1 MEFPTTRWS
10 VVLAL
15 KSTDP
20 LRCREALG
28 FLCEAYWY
36 PLYVF
41 ARRRGQPH
49 EEAADLTQAFFL
61 QLLEKDTLQRADA
74 ARGRLRSF
82 LLGSF
87 KNFLANVH
95 DHRGAQKRGGRWL
108 RVEID
113 AAVLGERYD
122 RAQPDPNNPE
132 RAYQRQWALTV
143 VTRAMDRLKTDERAR
158 GRGADFDQLSV
169 LLTDDAPQHGYR
181 HAADALGK
189 SEGAVRVEVHRLRK
203 RFATKLRQEV
213 AATVASS
220 DDVEEELRALLDAL
234 A

>member
-20 LRCREALG
+20 LQCREALSV
-28 FLCEAYWY
+28 LCEAYWY

-41 ARRRGQPH
+41 ARRRGHPH

-74 ARGRLRSF
+74 TRGRLRSF

-87 KNFLANVH
+87 KNFAANVH
-95 DHRGAQKRGGRWL
+95 DHREAQKRGGRWL

-113 AAVLGERYD
+113 AAVLGDRYD
-122 RAQPDPNNPE
+122 RAQPDHHNPE

-143 VTRAMDRLKTDERAR
+143 VTRAMEMLQTDEVAR
-158 GRGADFDQLSV
+158 GRGRGFDQLSA
-169 LLTDDAPQHGYR
+169 LLTGDASHHGYR
-181 HAADALGK
+181 HAAEALGK

-203 RFATKLRQEV
+203 RFATKLREEV

-220 DDVEEELRALLDAL
+220 DDVEEELRALLDML